1 MQCTPCG
8 FENPS
13 GTAFCG
19 GCGAA
24 LGVTCA
30 SCGGV
35 SPPGFRFCGHCGAP
49 LPAETIAAPRLFPQ
63 EAAVASDG
71 ERRQLTV
78 MFCDLAGSTS
88 LSARMDPE
96 EWRAV
101 VREYQAACA
110 GSIEAEDGYVAQ
122 YLGDGVLAYF
132 GYPRGSEREASRAV
146 RAGLGVVRGVEEV
159 EARRGIGLAVRVGI
173 HTGVVV
179 IGEMGAGRRR
189 DQLALGETPNLA
201 ARLQALADPDT
212 VLVSGDTHRLLRD
225 EFECEALGRRELAGI
240 PAPVAVFRVTR
251 DVSAEGGARRSG
263 PAAPI
268 VGRELEMAFLH
279 GRWERVRAGEGQVVL
294 VSGDAGMGKSAL
306 MHAFAASVGE
316 EAAILETRCLPY
328 FRSTAYQ
335 PAVDLL
341 RLSLRTDAGAPPAE
355 RLRALSELLERIGL
369 ADEGLLPVFASLL
382 SLPHAGAAEE
392 AARPPRERKERTRA
406 GLLRLLL
413 AGARN
418 GPLLLCVEDLHWAD
432 PSTLELLGLLAD
444 ELAGRPILALFTHR
458 LDFLPPWG
466 HPAHQSQL
474 ALTRLPDGDVDA
486 IVERLTGGRALPD
499 AVREQI
505 LARTDGVPLFVEELT
520 RTVLESGLLR
530 DGPGGWELPG
540 GSLPPLAIPAT
551 LHDSLEA
558 RLDRLATTKELA
570 QLGAVLGREFDY
582 ALMHAVSDVAE
593 GELREALAQLVSAEL
608 LSRRGV
614 PPDAVY
620 TFRHAL
626 IQEAA
631 YQSLLKGVR
640 QGWHQRAAL
649 ALEER
654 FPDQA
659 DAHPERVAQHYTA
672 AGLALPA
679 VNAWIR
685 AGRRAL
691 ERSANA
697 EAVAHLRQALELLG
711 EVAEGPERDAWEL
724 SVLLPLGPALTA
736 TLGYAAAEVRATYLR
751 ALELSRALRVLD
763 DHLEVMGGLFA
774 SYFARWEATEALELG
789 CEMLVLAAA
798 EGDSPWEGAAHVA
811 IGVALLRAGTLDDS
825 RDHLEKALE
834 LYDPGRHFAL
844 AHSMGHDF
852 GVVAWSYSAVA
863 HFALGMPGEAVER
876 AGRAAELARGLAH
889 PHSLAMALGMG
900 ASLHF
905 FRRDPAAVLEAL
917 DELEELTAREG
928 FPHWG
933 IDAAPMRAWA
943 LAAGGRVEEA
953 MEAAAPIDVAR
964 LMRGGGTG
972 PWLYRGWVVAEA
984 YLAAGE
990 TGVAVPLLERLG
1002 EILEVE
1008 APEMWWLADVHRA
1021 HAAALTRLGR
1031 PDDARAALERA
1042 ADAAR
1047 ATGTPILLLRA
1058 LLDLARVCG
1067 SLDAAVLTE
1076 LRETVAALGGAGDL
1090 AEVAE
1095 ARWLLAEDAVTAGDR
1110 G

>member
-19 GCGAA
+19 GCGSA
-24 LGVTCA
+24 LGTTCA

-35 SPPGFRFCGHCGAP
+35 SPPGFRFCGHCGAA
-49 LPAETIAAPRLFPQ
+49 LVAAEPVPGARMFPQ
-63 EAAVASDG
+63 DAPASADG

-101 VREYQAACA
+101 VREYQGACA
-110 GSIEAEDGYVAQ
+110 GAIEANDGYVAQ

-132 GYPRGSEREASRAV
+132 GYPRGSEQEAIRAV
-146 RAGLGVVRGVEEV
+146 RAGLGVVRGVEAV

-189 DQLALGETPNLA
+189 DNLALGDTPNLA
-201 ARLQALADPDT
+201 ARLQGLAGPDT
-212 VLVSGDTHRLLRD
+212 VLVSGDTHRLLGD
-225 EFECEALGRRELAGI
+225 EFECEALGRRELSGF
-240 PAPVAVFRVTR
+240 PAPVPVFRVTR
-251 DVSAEGGARRSG
+251 DVAAEVGGARRSG
-263 PAAPI
+263 PAGPI

-279 GRWERVRAGEGQVVL
+279 GRWERVRAGGGQVVL
-294 VSGDAGMGKSAL
+294 VSGEAGMGKSAL

-316 EAAILETRCLPY
+316 EAVILETRCLPY

-341 RLSLRTDAGAPPAE
+341 RLSLEATAGAPPAE
-355 RLRALSELLERIGL
+355 RLAALSELLERNGL
-369 ADEGLLPVFASLL
+369 AVEETLPVFASLL
-382 SLPHAGAAEE
+382 SLPHARAAEE
-392 AARPPRERKERTRA
+392 AARSPRERKERTRA
-406 GLLRLLL
+406 GLLQLLL
-413 AGARN
+413 AGARH

-432 PSTLELLGLLAD
+432 PSTLELLGLLAREITD
-444 ELAGRPILALFTHR
+444 RPILALLTHR
-458 LDFLPPWG
+458 LEFLPPWG
-466 HPAHQSQL
+466 HPPHQSQL
-474 ALTRLPDGDVDA
+474 ALTRLPDSDVAAVLD
-486 IVERLTGGRALPD
+486 RLTGGRALPA

-530 DGPGGWELPG
+530 EGPEGFELAG
-540 GSLPPLAIPAT
+540 DSLPAMAIPST

-558 RLDRLATTKELA
+558 RLDRLSGTRELA
-570 QLGAVLGREFDY
+570 QLGSVLGREFDY
-582 ALMHAVSDVAE
+582 ALMQAVSDVPE

-626 IQEAA
+626 LQEAA
-631 YQSLLKGVR
+631 YQSLLRGVR
-640 QGWHQRAAL
+640 QSWHQRAAV

-654 FPDQA
+654 FPEEA
-659 DAHPERVAQHYTA
+659 AARPERVAQHYTA
-672 AGLALPA
+672 AGLPLPA
-679 VNAWIR
+679 VDAWIR

-691 ERSANA
+691 ERSDNT
-697 EAVAHLRQALELLG
+697 EAVAHLRQGLERLEDLPP
-711 EVAEGPERDAWEL
+711 GPERDAWEL
-724 SVLLPLGPALTA
+724 SILLPLGPALTA
-736 TLGYAAAEVRATYLR
+736 TMGYAAPEVRATYLR
-751 ALELSRALRVLD
+751 ALALSRALRVVD

-774 SYFARWEATEALELG
+774 SYFARWEAAEALELG
-789 CEMLVLAAA
+789 CEMLHVAAA

-811 IGVALLRAGTLDDS
+811 IGVALLRAGTLDES
-825 RDHLEKALE
+825 RGHLEEALGM
-834 LYDPGRHFAL
+834 YDPERHFVL
-844 AHSMGHDF
+844 AYTMGHDF

-863 HFALGMPGEAVER
+863 HFALGMPGEAAER
-876 AGRAAELARGLAH
+876 ARRAAELARGLAH
-889 PHSLAMALGMG
+889 PHSLAMALGMA

-917 DELEELTAREG
+917 AELEELAFREG
-928 FPHWG
+928 FHHWG
-933 IDAAPMRAWA
+933 VDAAPMRAWA
-943 LAAGGRVEEA
+943 LAVGGRVEEA
-953 MEAAAPIDVAR
+953 MEAAAPIDVQR

-972 PWLYRGWVVAEA
+972 PWLYRGWVLAEA

-990 TGVAVPLLERLG
+990 TGVAVPLLERLC
-1002 EILEVE
+1002 EILEAE
-1008 APEMWWLADVHRA
+1008 APEMWWLADVYRA
-1021 HAAALTRLGR
+1021 HAAALARLGR
-1031 PDDARAALERA
+1031 PDDARASLERA

-1047 ATGTPILLLRA
+1047 VAGTPILLLRA

-1067 SLDAAVLTE
+1067 PADASVLDE
-1076 LRETVAALGGAGDL
+1076 LRDAVGALGGAGDL
-1090 AEVAE
+1090 AELAE
-1095 ARWLLAEDAVTAGDR
+1095 ARWLLAEDAADR